1 VVGALLLM
9 TVEAHVRLLPHR
21 SHGIVD
27 GVNLMTVGTRH
38 IVTIVCGITP
48 GVLQL
53 VGMAV
58 EADLI
63 LARHGCNGG
72 GGGGA
77 KIRDRRALLAAAD
90 AGGMRTAG
98 AVARLALQ
106 LPSGK
111 GRIRVGSRSVSCPEQ

>member
-1 VVGALLLM
+1 MVGALLLM
-9 TVEAHVRLLPHR
+9 TVEAHFRLLPRR

-48 GVLQL
+48 GVLQR

-63 LARHGCNGG
+63 LARHGCNGV
-72 GGGGA
+72 GA
-77 KIRDRRALLAAAD
+77 KIRDRRAWFAAAD

-106 LPSGK
+106 LASSK
-111 GRIRVGSRSVSCPEQ
+111 GRIRIGSRSVSCPE